1 MNKISFHEIEAKLQ
15 GGLAFQKAE
24 PTTIG
29 RAKNK
34 RVDSKFALLG
44 PGAPQN
50 MRLEFYV
57 RMV

>member
-15 GGLAFQKAE
+15 GGLAFQQTE

-34 RVDSKFALLG
+34 RVGLSTAKTLCVMPHF
-44 PGAPQN
+44 
-50 MRLEFYV
+50 R
-57 RMV
+57 

>member
-1 MNKISFHEIEAKLQ
+1 MNKISFREIEAKLQ

-34 RVDSKFALLG
+34 
-44 PGAPQN
+44 
-50 MRLEFYV
+50 
-57 RMV
+57 